1 MTDIAPITSNTTSE
15 LISLALNAATMRHT
29 AIAQNIANV
38 NTEGYR
44 PLQVD
49 FDRQV
54 ALFKDQL
61 LSSGNDA
68 STSRAIRSL
77 NSSIKMSEVEEN
89 DASKVQLD
97 VEIAKMT
104 QNAIHYQALLTAKG
118 KMSSFLRMAISGG
131 R

>member
-1 MTDIAPITSNTTSE
+1 MSEISSITNSTTSM
-15 LISLALNAATMRHT
+15 LVTLALNASSAKHM

-49 FDRQV
+49 FDAQV

-61 LSSGNDA
+61 LNRGNDA
-68 STSRAIRSL
+68 AAGRAIEALRAGVK
-77 NSSIKMSEVEEN
+77 ITEAPE
-89 DASKVQLD
+89 AQGKVQLD
-97 VEIAKMT
+97 AEVAKMT
-104 QNAIHYQALLTAKG
+104 QNAIHYQTLLTARSKL
-118 KMSSFLRMAISGG
+118 SSLVRMAISGG